1 MPFLAGIDDDEQP
14 VFESLEVELLD
25 PETSHIRLLKSPLF
39 ARNLAAG
46 DKLRI
51 IDQGSAEYELVKR
64 SGNLSG
70 RVFRK
75 YQVETLSQYLTPAIE
90 KLGGCL
96 DLQTDRALVYSIH
109 VSIGFAV
116 IEELLNTAGA
126 EYPDTFWY
134 YGNVYDPDDGTTP
147 MLWWQQFDSQE

>member
-51 IDQGSAEYELVKR
+51 IDSGSAEYELVKR
-64 SGNLSG
+64 SGNLSV

-75 YQVETLSQYLTPAIE
+75 YQVET
-90 KLGGCL
+90 
-96 DLQTDRALVYSIH
+96 
-109 VSIGFAV
+109 
-116 IEELLNTAGA
+116 
-126 EYPDTFWY
+126 
-134 YGNVYDPDDGTTP
+134 
-147 MLWWQQFDSQE
+147 